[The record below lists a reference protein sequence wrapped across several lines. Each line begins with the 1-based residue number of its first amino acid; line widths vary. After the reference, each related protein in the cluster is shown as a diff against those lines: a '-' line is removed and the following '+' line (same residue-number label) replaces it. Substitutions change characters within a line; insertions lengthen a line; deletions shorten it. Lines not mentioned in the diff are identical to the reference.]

1 MKYNKLIITNADD
14 LIFGKAPYPIITSRG
29 LEIGGGQVYPELN
42 FTVPAC
48 QEISNNNIPE
58 LKKMYS
64 KIVQSALERAVALQ
78 SSGLILELE
87 TLVEMTTNPN
97 IGVEIV
103 KSMNE
108 ICEEF
113 FIKHGLK
120 TEIRLTP
127 NDIREFDRP
136 PLYRTGK
143 HLDNMLKLFDEGSK
157 AGSDLLSIESTG
169 GKEVCDDAL
178 MMCDIKSVV
187 FSLAVLGVRDMKFLW
202 GKIVDIANGNG
213 KIAAGDTACGFGNTA
228 MVLAEQKHIP
238 KVFAAIV
245 RVATVVRSM
254 VAIEMGAVGPS
265 KDCAYEGI
273 YLKAITGIP
282 ISLEGKTAACA
293 HFSTIG
299 NIASA
304 AADLWSNESV
314 QNIKLLSG
322 MAPTVYYEQLQ
333 YDVRL
338 MNAATDSNDNS
349 ALLLRNLLV
358 KSDIHLDSQAFVLAP
373 ENVIPIS
380 EEIVKGKN
388 YVDATVRGCIKALEL
403 IKIAVE
409 DNTLV
414 FPENEKRWLNIIQ
427 DGLESIPRDESKFI
441 EEMLPTL
448 DKNKT
453 IVSEYGL

>member
-1 MKYNKLIITNADD
+1 MKYNKLIVKNADQ
-14 LIFGKAPYPIITSRG
+14 LIFGKAPFPIVTARG
-29 LEIGGGQVYPELN
+29 LEIGGGHVYPELN
-42 FTVPAC
+42 FTVPSC

-58 LKKMYS
+58 LKNMYS
-64 KIVQSALERAVALQ
+64 KIVQNALQRAVALQ
-78 SSGLILELE
+78 STGLVIEFE
-87 TLVEMTTNPN
+87 TLVEMTSHPN
-97 IGVEIV
+97 IGVELV

-108 ICEEF
+108 ICEDF
-113 FIKHGLK
+113 FANHGLK

-136 PLYRTGK
+136 PLYRTSK
-143 HLDNMLKLFDEGSK
+143 YLDSMLKLFDEGSK

-202 GKIVDIANGNG
+202 EKIVNIANANG

-245 RVATVVRSM
+245 RVATVVRSL
-254 VAIEMGAVGPS
+254 VAMEQGAVGPH
-265 KDCAYEGI
+265 KDCGYEGVYI
-273 YLKAITGIP
+273 KAITGIP

-322 MAPTVYYEQLQ
+322 MAPTVSYEQLQ

-338 MNAATDSNDNS
+338 MNAAIDKNDNS
-349 ALLLRNLLV
+349 ALTLHNLLIE
-358 KSDIHLDSQAFVLAP
+358 SDVHLDSQAFVLDP
-373 ENVIPIS
+373 KNVIPIS

-403 IKIAVE
+403 IKVAVD

-414 FPENEKRWLNIIQ
+414 FPENEKRWLDIIQ
-427 DGLESIPRDESKFI
+427 EGLESIPRDESKFI
-441 EEMLPTL
+441 EEMLPVIDTVKIIL
-448 DKNKT
+448 
-453 IVSEYGL
+453 SEYGL

>member
-1 MKYNKLIITNADD
+1 MKYNNLVITKAED

-48 QEISNNNIPE
+48 QEISNNNISE
-58 LKKMYS
+58 LRTMYS
-64 KIVQSALERAVALQ
+64 KIVREALERAVALQ
-78 SSGLILELE
+78 SKGLVIEFE
-87 TLVEMTTNPN
+87 TLVEMTVNPN
-97 IGVEIV
+97 IGVELI

-113 FIKHGLK
+113 FSKHSLK

-136 PLYRTGK
+136 PKYRTGAY
-143 HLDNMLKLFDEGSK
+143 LDNMLKLFDEGSI

-169 GKEVCDDAL
+169 GKEICDDAL
-178 MMCDIKSVV
+178 MMGDIRGVV

-202 GKIVDIANGNG
+202 EKIVAIANANG

-245 RVATVVRSM
+245 RVATVVRSL
-254 VAIEMGAVGPS
+254 VAMEMGAVGPS
-265 KDCAYEGI
+265 KDCAYEGV
-273 YLKAITGIP
+273 YLKAISGIP

-304 AADLWSNESV
+304 TADLWSNESV

-322 MAPTVYYEQLQ
+322 MAPTVYYEQLE

-338 MNAATDSNDNS
+338 MNTAINESDNS

-358 KSDIHLDSQAFVLAP
+358 QSDVHLDPQAFVLAP

-380 EEIVKGKN
+380 KEIVKGKN
-388 YVDATVRGCIKALEL
+388 YVDATVRGCKKALDL
-403 IKIAVE
+403 IKDAV
-409 DNTLV
+409 DNNTLV
-414 FPENEKRWLNIIQ
+414 FPDKEKVWLNIIQ
-427 DGLESIPRDESKFI
+427 EGLESIPVNESKFI
-441 EEMLPTL
+441 DEMIPTL
-448 DKNKT
+448 DKDKF
-453 IVSEYGL
+453 ILSEYGL